1 MSKQFL
7 VNERNNV
14 NHFNYYYYTNA
25 FTSEELDRIK
35 TIGNSYPM
43 KAAEVGGG
51 EDSQVSDYRKSEVSW
66 IPEDQNNQ
74 WLYDKIAGYAVS
86 ANKEMWNFDKLLW

>member
-7 VNERNNV
+7 SKERNNV

-43 KAAEVGGG
+43 KAAEVGGA
-51 EDSQVSDYRKSEVSW
+51 VA
-66 IPEDQNNQ
+66 
-74 WLYDKIAGYAVS
+74 LGYILS
-86 ANKEMWNFDKLLW
+86 KLPVEAIFG